1 MYIITKNT
9 GPQLDYVT
17 TRCSRAAMSVMRAR
31 TCRGAQ
37 PHLDGLAAP
46 TQLHL
51 LRLDVIE
58 ARLDLV
64 GRQQA

>member
-1 MYIITKNT
+1 
-9 GPQLDYVT
+9 
-17 TRCSRAAMSVMRAR
+17 MSGVRAR

-37 PHLDGLAAP
+37 PHLDGLAAT

-58 ARLDLV
+58 SRLDLV